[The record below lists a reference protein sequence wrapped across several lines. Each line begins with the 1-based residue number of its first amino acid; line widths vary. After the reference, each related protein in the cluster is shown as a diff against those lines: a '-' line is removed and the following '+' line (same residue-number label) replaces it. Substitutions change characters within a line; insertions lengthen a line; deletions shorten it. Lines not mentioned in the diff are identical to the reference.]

1 MAEGRSIFFKNIAE
15 NIANRS
21 GLHYEKALSVII
33 CKPLFLIFGASQT
46 WLTGS
51 CFFAKHS
58 GSQVADDFEIA
69 FETLWVGGSVGKRLR
84 IRCGICKNNRE
95 RFEVVRVPNFMFL

>member
-1 MAEGRSIFFKNIAE
+1 MPVIKC
-15 NIANRS
+15 
-21 GLHYEKALSVII
+21 KLS
-33 CKPLFLIFGASQT
+33 FLIPRASVMCVR
-46 WLTGS
+46 GS
-51 CFFAKHS
+51 NSFTKHS